1 MTRKTSRVWLITG
14 ADKGLGANMAR
25 TALEAGDRVFVTVLN
40 KDGHHPLAAQWP
52 ETFRAVHL
60 DARDHARFPEVVAK
74 VTDSFGRIDV
84 LLNNAGYGMVSLAE
98 ETGPDRFR
106 PLMEVNF
113 FGTTEMVRAVL
124 PLMRQQRSGRILN
137 ISSTAGYGAVPALT
151 YYSASKYAVEGYS
164 EALRAEVAHLGI
176 KVSIIE
182 PGPFRS
188 DFAGPSLAGFN
199 ADLIAEYPD
208 LAVWMREYIS
218 GRHGTQPNDPEK
230 FGPAVLKL
238 VEAQDPPLRL
248 PLGIEAVENTRIE
261 NAKVE
266 AELEAW
272 KEVSF
277 STAYSAG

>member
-1 MTRKTSRVWLITG
+1 MTQAEPRVWLITG

-25 TALEAGDRVFVTVLN
+25 TALMAGDRVFVTVLD
-40 KDGHHPLAAQWP
+40 KDGNHPLAADWP
-52 ETFRAVHL
+52 DTFRAMHL
-60 DARDHARFPEVVAK
+60 DARDHARFPEAVAK
-74 VTDSFGRIDV
+74 VVETFGRIDV

-113 FGTTEMVRAVL
+113 FGTTEMIRAAL
-124 PLMRQQRSGRILN
+124 PVMRKQRSGRIIN
-137 ISSTAGYGAVPALT
+137 ISSTAGYGAVPSLT

-176 KVSIIE
+176 KVTIIE

-199 ADLIAEYPD
+199 ADLVAEYPD
-208 LAVWMREYIS
+208 LAVWMKEYIS
-218 GRHGTQPNDPEK
+218 TRHGTQPNDPEK
-230 FGPAVLKL
+230 FGPAVMRI
-238 VEAQDPPLRL
+238 VQADNPPLRL
-248 PLGIEAVENTRIE
+248 PLGVEAVENTRVE

-272 KEVSF
+272 KDVSY
-277 STAYSAG
+277 STAYTAP